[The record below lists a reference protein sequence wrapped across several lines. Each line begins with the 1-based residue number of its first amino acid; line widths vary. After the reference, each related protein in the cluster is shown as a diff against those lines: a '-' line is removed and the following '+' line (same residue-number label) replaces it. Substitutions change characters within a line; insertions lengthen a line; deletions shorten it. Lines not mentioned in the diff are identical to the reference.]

1 MRIAVVGGGPGGL
14 YLAALAKQLDP
25 SREVVVWERN
35 AADDTFGFGVV
46 FSDETLGGIEAA
58 DPELFA
64 EVARNFARW
73 SDIDVVHRGT
83 TVTSG
88 GHGFA
93 AINRK
98 VLLQL
103 LQRRCDEVGVRVRY
117 STPAPP
123 PERLSAEFDL
133 VVAADGANSAI
144 RAQFADV
151 FAPTLD
157 ERSSRYMWLGTD
169 KVFDAFTFLVADT
182 PHGPMQVHAYPF
194 STDRST
200 FIVEVNEQ
208 TWRAAGF
215 AHAGGANLPPGV
227 SDEVSIRRIAEI
239 FRADLDG
246 AELIANNSK
255 WVRFTVVRNR
265 TWRRG
270 NVVLLGDAAHTAHF
284 SIGSGTKLAME
295 DALSL
300 AACLQ
305 ENPLV
310 NDALAAYEAERR
322 PVVES
327 TQRAAQASLAW
338 FEDIAHVAGQDTPQF
353 AFNLLTRS
361 RRVTYDNLRLRD
373 PEYIA
378 GLTRWFDRQHTPAR
392 STGAPQGESTGE
404 STGESRREPAG
415 EPTPPLFQPLR
426 LGGATL
432 RNRIVTAPVATYT
445 ARDGVP
451 GDEEALWLAGAAL
464 GGSALV
470 LAGMTAVT
478 AAGRATARCSGL
490 YTDEQATAW
499 RELVGRVHRVS
510 GALIGVQLT
519 HAGAKAGSAAPG
531 EPDARTWPTVAASPL
546 PFRSGDPAPTE
557 LDEPG
562 LRAIVADFAA
572 ATERAADA
580 GFDVLELQAGHGHL
594 LSGFLSPLTNR
605 RTDRYGGPLAHRLRF
620 PLEVLDAVR
629 ARWPAD
635 RPILVRISAVDWAE
649 GGSTVEDA
657 VEIARALA
665 EHGAD
670 AIDVSSGEVVAHE
683 RPAYGRSYQ
692 TPFAERIRHQAGVPT
707 IAVGGISTQDDA
719 TSIVLAGR
727 ADLVGIGR
735 AALHDPAWALHAA
748 AELGYRGPGAD
759 WPAHYRPG
767 SAPPPGRTA
776 DRERPRLSLGTTP
789 EPSIHQ
795 RWRPAGD
802 RPTLLL
808 AR

>member
-1 MRIAVVGGGPGGL
+1 MQSAPTPAPAPDPVKTAQAQSASNKDTAVAQYGL
-14 YLAALAKQLDP
+14 NATNQVTPNGSLAALHVYDRGLYN
-25 SREVVVWERN
+25 VIRN
-35 AADDTFGFGVV
+35 
-46 FSDETLGGIEAA
+46 SDVSL
-58 DPELFA
+58 P
-64 EVARNFARW
+64 
-73 SDIDVVHRGT
+73 
-83 TVTSG
+83 
-88 GHGFA
+88 
-93 AINRK
+93 K
-98 VLLQL
+98 
-103 LQRRCDEVGVRVRY
+103 Y
-117 STPAPP
+117 
-123 PERLSAEFDL
+123 
-133 VVAADGANSAI
+133 
-144 RAQFADV
+144 ADV
-151 FAPTLD
+151 FGPTLD

-194 STDRST
+194 SADRST
-200 FIVEVNEQ
+200 FIVEVNEG

-215 AHAGGANLPPGV
+215 DGAGGANLPPGV
-227 SDEVSIRRIAEI
+227 SDEASIRRIGEI
-239 FRADLDG
+239 FAADLEG

-310 NDALAAYEAERR
+310 GDALAAYEAERR

-338 FEDIAHVAGQDTPQF
+338 FEDIAHVAGQDTQQF

-361 RRVTYDNLRLRD
+361 RRVTNDNLRLRD
-373 PEYIA
+373 PEYIE
-378 GLTRWFDRQHTPAR
+378 GLTRWFDRQHTAGHTAGQPA
-392 STGAPQGESTGE
+392 GES
-404 STGESRREPAG
+404 AG

-432 RNRIVTAPVATYT
+432 RNRIVTAPVATYS

-451 GDEEALWLAGAAL
+451 GEEEALWLAGSAL

-470 LAGMTAVT
+470 LTGMTAVS
-478 AAGRATARCSGL
+478 AAGRATARCTGL
-490 YTDEQATAW
+490 YTAEQTAAW
-499 RELVGRVHRVS
+499 RELASRVHRVS
-510 GALIGVQLT
+510 GALVGVQLT
-519 HAGAKAGSAAPG
+519 HAGAKAGSPAPGDSENGEPG
-531 EPDARTWPTVAASPL
+531 EPEPGEPGEPEFGAPTVAASPI
-546 PFRSGDPAPTE
+546 PFRPGDPAPAE
-557 LDEPG
+557 LAEPG
-562 LRAIVADFAA
+562 LRAVVADFAA
-572 ATERAADA
+572 ATERAASA

-605 RTDRYGGPLAHRLRF
+605 RTDHYGGPLAHRLRF

-692 TPFAERIRHQAGVPT
+692 TPFAERIRHEAGVPT

-727 ADLVGIGR
+727 ADLVAIGR

-748 AELGYRGPGAD
+748 AELGYRGPGAE

-767 SAPPPGRTA
+767 SAPPPGRTG
-776 DRERPRLSLGTTP
+776 DRERPRLSLGTAP

-795 RWRPAGD
+795 RWRPTGD

-808 AR
+808 TR

>member
-83 TVTSG
+83 VVTSG

-103 LQRRCDEVGVRVRY
+103 LQRRCEEVGGLVRY
-117 STPAPP
+117 RTMAPP
-123 PERLSAEFDL
+123 VEQLAAEYDL
-133 VVAADGANSAI
+133 VVAADGGNSAI
-144 RAQFADV
+144 RARYADV
-151 FAPTLD
+151 FGPTLD

-194 STDRST
+194 SADRST
-200 FIVEVNEQ
+200 FIVEVNEG

-215 AHAGGANLPPGV
+215 DGAGGANLPPGV
-227 SDEVSIRRIAEI
+227 SDEASIRRVGEI
-239 FRADLDG
+239 FAADLEG

-310 NDALAAYEAERR
+310 GDALAAYEAERR

-338 FEDIAHVAGQDTPQF
+338 FEDIAHVAGQDTPRF

-373 PEYIA
+373 PEYIE
-378 GLTRWFDRQHTPAR
+378 GLTRWFDRQHTAAEPTGKSAAEPA
-392 STGAPQGESTGE
+392 GEST
-404 STGESRREPAG
+404 G

-426 LGGATL
+426 LGGAAL

-451 GDEEALWLAGAAL
+451 GDEEALWLASAAL
-464 GGSALV
+464 GGSGLV
-470 LAGMTAVT
+470 LAGMTAV
-478 AAGRATARCSGL
+478 S
-490 YTDEQATAW
+490 
-499 RELVGRVHRVS
+499 
-510 GALIGVQLT
+510 
-519 HAGAKAGSAAPG
+519 
-531 EPDARTWPTVAASPL
+531 
-546 PFRSGDPAPTE
+546 
-557 LDEPG
+557 
-562 LRAIVADFAA
+562 
-572 ATERAADA
+572 
-580 GFDVLELQAGHGHL
+580 
-594 LSGFLSPLTNR
+594 
-605 RTDRYGGPLAHRLRF
+605 
-620 PLEVLDAVR
+620 
-629 ARWPAD
+629 
-635 RPILVRISAVDWAE
+635 
-649 GGSTVEDA
+649 
-657 VEIARALA
+657 
-665 EHGAD
+665 
-670 AIDVSSGEVVAHE
+670 
-683 RPAYGRSYQ
+683 
-692 TPFAERIRHQAGVPT
+692 
-707 IAVGGISTQDDA
+707 
-719 TSIVLAGR
+719 
-727 ADLVGIGR
+727 
-735 AALHDPAWALHAA
+735 
-748 AELGYRGPGAD
+748 
-759 WPAHYRPG
+759 
-767 SAPPPGRTA
+767 
-776 DRERPRLSLGTTP
+776 
-789 EPSIHQ
+789 
-795 RWRPAGD
+795 
-802 RPTLLL
+802 
-808 AR
+808 